1 MSVRVAIP
9 ILYAN
14 LKLHLEKGRQWNV
27 VEHLLLHRVAQDGCT
42 AATLAEESSLP
53 WRLVVEVMIRLM
65 RVGWVELQTRGE
77 ETRFQITA
85 AGSAVVGLDSLPKL
99 TRPVSRRGSFAIDQV
114 SGAVYRG
121 REFPSLYT
129 WERLQKLQESAEV
142 LVLPRAD
149 RLPVVQPAKV
159 VETLLDEDEECKAID
174 PSGARPVDRYAVV
187 TVVGQT
193 IDGLPPRSGARL
205 RAAVLAAAN
214 TRIDS
219 GALNAPADA
228 DATAHE
234 PEQAEK
240 ALSISFSHDDFIMGG
255 DEHEAAFNRILK
267 KAGSRI
273 VIHSTF
279 VDPQRFRQH
288 LPLIESAARRG
299 VRIDILWGKSDD
311 EDGANPTA
319 DAVAACRDMLLSDVV
334 RERVHLHGISTESH
348 AKLVLADNGVGGL
361 VAMLGSCNW
370 LSSGFKSFE
379 VSTYFRDPTMVAE
392 IAGKLASMTMGPA
405 KVWSPLTRELACL
418 ASGAKSAKRPKAGIT
433 VRAALVL
440 GAQHG
445 DYVRLAR
452 DKAQREITVVSHRMS
467 PNAETLVMMPART
480 AAQAHDVDVHLYYGK
495 VTGNDGG
502 TAAVTLARNAQGE
515 GMRVTH
521 VLKPRLHAKF
531 LAWDDDNVVVTSQ
544 NWLSA
549 DPPDDLPFSEIGVF
563 LSGPGLARELVGRT
577 RVALESMD

>member
-27 VEHLLLHRVAQDGCT
+27 VEHLLLHRVAQAGCT

-65 RVGWVELQTRGE
+65 RVGWVELQTRGD
-77 ETRFQITA
+77 ETRFQITG

-129 WERLQKLQESAEV
+129 WERLQKLRESADV
-142 LVLPRAD
+142 LMLPRAD

-205 RAAVLAAAN
+205 RTAILAAA
-214 TRIDS
+214 S
-219 GALNAPADA
+219 GGNAGVEPNAAADV
-228 DATAHE
+228 ATHE
-234 PEQAEK
+234 PVQAEK
-240 ALSISFSHDDFIMGG
+240 ALSIIFSHDDFIMGG
-255 DEHEAAFNRILK
+255 EEHEAAFNRILK
-267 KAGSRI
+267 KAASRI

-279 VDPQRFRQH
+279 IDPQRFRLH

-311 EDGANPTA
+311 EDGANSTA
-319 DAVAACRDMLLSDVV
+319 DAVTACRDMLLSDIV

-348 AKLVLADNGVGGL
+348 AKLVLADNGTGGL

-379 VSTYFRDPTMVAE
+379 VSAYFRDPAMVAE

-405 KVWSPLTRELACL
+405 KVWSPLTRELASL
-418 ASGAKSAKRPKAGIT
+418 ASSAKNAKRPRAGIT
-433 VRAALVL
+433 VQAALVL
-440 GAQHG
+440 GAQHS

-452 DKAQREITVVSHRMS
+452 DEAQREITVTSHRMS
-467 PNAETLVMMPART
+467 PSAETLVMIPARA
-480 AAQAHDVDVHLYYGK
+480 AAQANDIDVHLYYGK

-502 TAAVTLARNAQGE
+502 TAAATMARSAQGE

-577 RVALESMD
+577 RLALESMG